1 MLKVRPAVGASVS
14 TEAFRGTVAE
24 AAAGDI
30 LSAICAMKV
39 PRPTRMAAK
48 IIRLRMTPHTRFRVA
63 DITTTAAKPR
73 LTEPGQAAI
82 LAKRMSEVL
91 TAVPDCAP
99 AGVALRV
106 GGAPAGASP
115 PGGRGQRPHRTGGQA
130 AALPAP
136 RTGSN

>member
-14 TEAFRGTVAE
+14 TEAFRGTVAG

-91 TAVPDCAP
+91 TAVADYVPR
-99 AGVALRV
+99 GLTLRV
-106 GGAPAGASP
+106 GGALAGSS
-115 PGGRGQRPHRTGGQA
+115 GQGWRG
-130 AALPAP
+130 
-136 RTGSN
+136 